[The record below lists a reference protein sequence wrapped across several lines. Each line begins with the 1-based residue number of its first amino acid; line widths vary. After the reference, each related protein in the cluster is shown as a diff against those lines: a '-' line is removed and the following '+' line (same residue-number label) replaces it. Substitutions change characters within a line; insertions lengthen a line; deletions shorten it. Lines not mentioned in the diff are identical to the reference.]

1 MGLSLLRWIAAAT
14 LLVAAC
20 EFTHAQQK
28 VDLQLVLAVDAS
40 GSVNMTRFELQKKGY
55 AEAFRN
61 PRVLDSI
68 RSGSTGSIAV
78 TMIQW
83 TGPLQQV
90 VVVPWTL
97 IKDRQSADEFAAA
110 IEKAP
115 RQLFSG
121 GTSISGAIDFSAS
134 LMPSNLFAGLKRVI
148 DVSGDGSNNNGR
160 PVTETR
166 DDAVA
171 KGIVVNGLPIL
182 SLEPTLDRYYYDNVI
197 GGAGSFMVPA
207 KSYET
212 FAAAVL
218 RKLILEIAVKPSEV
232 VFE

>member
-1 MGLSLLRWIAAAT
+1 MGHSFLRWIAAAA
-14 LLVAAC
+14 LLVGASTFAQ
-20 EFTHAQQK
+20 AQQK
-28 VDLQLVLAVDAS
+28 VDIQLVLAVDAS
-40 GSVNMTRFELQKKGY
+40 GSVNMTRFNLQKHGY
-55 AEAFRN
+55 AGAFRN

-97 IKDRQSADEFAAA
+97 INDRKSADEFADAV
-110 IEKAP
+110 EKTP
-115 RQLFSG
+115 RQLFGG

-160 PVTETR
+160 PVNEAR

-171 KGIVVNGLPIL
+171 KGIIVNGLPIL
-182 SLEPTLDRYYYDNVI
+182 SLEPYLDRYYYDHVI
-197 GGAGSFMVPA
+197 GGPGSFMVPA
-207 KSYET
+207 ESYET

-218 RKLILEIAVKPSEV
+218 RKLIMEIAAKPSEV
-232 VFE
+232 SFE